1 MGLFTPFKKHARKFN
16 YTPRYYDPAKEEWDE
31 RRAERG
37 GNMSQD
43 DRELQPGDR
52 VRMRRAARLRRQSE
66 DDMQDRK
73 SKFTKLLI
81 LLAVVGGAIWALTS
95 VANFFEPKDEQ
106 NKQYAESE
114 PLSDTEQMQV
124 VDGVVF
130 DGGQTYEITDNE
142 GNPLSEEEVA
152 KMFDEKLQKLE
163 QMERE

>member
-1 MGLFTPFKKHARKFN
+1 MGLFTPHKPHARKFN

-37 GNMSQD
+37 DALSAEG
-43 DRELQPGDR
+43 ELRPGDR
-52 VRMRRAARLRRQSE
+52 IRMRRDARRRRRAEEEGQN
-66 DDMQDRK
+66 RK
-73 SKFTKLLI
+73 SKFTRLII

>member
-1 MGLFTPFKKHARKFN
+1 MRRDARK
-16 YTPRYYDPAKEEWDE
+16 RRKAEEE
-31 RRAERG
+31 G
-37 GNMSQD
+37 QN
-43 DRELQPGDR
+43 
-52 VRMRRAARLRRQSE
+52 
-66 DDMQDRK
+66 RK
-73 SKFTKLLI
+73 SKFTRLII

-114 PLSDTEQMQV
+114 PLDDAEQMQV

>member
-1 MGLFTPFKKHARKFN
+1 MGLFTPHKPHARKFN

-37 GNMSQD
+37 DAPSAEG
-43 DRELQPGDR
+43 ELRPGDR
-52 VRMRRAARLRRQSE
+52 IRMRRDARRRRRAEEEGQN
-66 DDMQDRK
+66 RK
-73 SKFTKLLI
+73 SKFTRLII

-114 PLSDTEQMQV
+114 PLDDAEQMQV